1 MISGSNARSAARD
14 SGLTSKNLLDGT
26 SPGLSDVANNTS
38 RKGRL
43 PMTTTR
49 RELLGAGAS
58 AALGLFPW
66 GNTTPVLA
74 QTSLAGETA
83 KSQAWDD
90 GDLAHV
96 LPTSS
101 HDRIL
106 IKTSFK
112 KPLDAAPILQVG
124 EHRISGLRSDTRGS
138 FWQFHPGD
146 LKPGTPYELSLTSA
160 DGRSLCQP
168 WTLSTMPAPDESP
181 SKLRLLIY
189 SCAGGHDLFSSAH
202 TGFEFLPA
210 AVRQR
215 LLRRGL
221 SFAPDALIANG
232 DHVYWDL
239 LAPRAAPKLG
249 ASKAALEYAR
259 FDRDAPLLGG
269 ANEVALLR
277 AAGEQITPLYG
288 TLCRS
293 TPVFFLQDDH
303 DHFDNDEATDEAVT
317 FPPDNFMLQS
327 ARATQRLWYP
337 EFLPDPNRSP
347 GLPGSDSPD
356 QSLFRPSG
364 LSESFGTLR
373 YGRLA
378 EVLLYDVR
386 RTVTLTGPTAVFV
399 APDVEAWL
407 KARAAAKEVIHLVN
421 VPSNPPGWSA
431 GKWGEWYPD
440 LLGPDGK
447 LSEERPKPYWQRGW
461 LSQHDRLMQA
471 LSAMPGRIPL
481 VVSGDLHAI
490 GEGRMLRSGHLNFSN
505 NPVIAVLP
513 GPLGTSKGGWASEFR
528 GVGPKPPQHL
538 DMQETITPI
547 EENGFLLADFTPENI
562 TLRYFKW
569 NQKTQPVSDI
579 DTLEPF
585 HTAELKRT

>member
-1 MISGSNARSAARD
+1 M
-14 SGLTSKNLLDGT
+14 
-26 SPGLSDVANNTS
+26 
-38 RKGRL
+38 
-43 PMTTTR
+43 TTR
-49 RELLGAGAS
+49 RELLSGGAS
-58 AALGLFPW
+58 TALGLLPF
-66 GNTTPVLA
+66 GNTTRVLA
-74 QTSLAGETA
+74 QTSLAGGTPT
-83 KSQAWDD
+83 SQAWDD
-90 GDLAHV
+90 GELAHV

-106 IKTSFK
+106 IKASFK
-112 KPLDAAPILQVG
+112 KQLEAAPTLQIG
-124 EHRISGLRSDTRGS
+124 DQRISGIRSDTRGS
-138 FWQFHPGD
+138 FWQFHAGD
-146 LKPGTPYELSLTSA
+146 LKPGTSHKLSLTSS

-168 WTLSTMPAPDESP
+168 WTVSTMPALDELP
-181 SKLRLLIY
+181 SKFRLLIY
-189 SCAGGHDLFSSAH
+189 SCAGGHDLFSAAH

-210 AVRQR
+210 AVRQK
-215 LLRRGL
+215 LLLRGL

-259 FDRDAPLLGG
+259 FDRNAPILGG
-269 ANEVALLR
+269 ANETALLR

-356 QSLFRPSG
+356 QSSFRPSG

-378 EVLLYDVR
+378 EILLYDVR
-386 RTVTLTGPTAVFV
+386 RTVTLAGPTGVFV

-461 LSQHDRLMQA
+461 LSQHDRLMQS

-481 VVSGDLHAI
+481 VISGDLHAI
-490 GEGRMLRSGHLNFSN
+490 GEGKMLRSGHLNFSG

-513 GPLGTSKGGWASEFR
+513 GPLGTSNGGWASEFR

-538 DMQETITPI
+538 DMQEIITPI
-547 EENGFLLADFTPENI
+547 EENGFLLVDFTPEQI

-569 NQKTQPVSDI
+569 NQKTQPISDI
-579 DTLEPF
+579 DALQAF
-585 HTAELKRT
+585 HTTELKRT

>member
-1 MISGSNARSAARD
+1 ME
-14 SGLTSKNLLDGT
+14 K
-26 SPGLSDVANNTS
+26 
-38 RKGRL
+38 
-43 PMTTTR
+43 TR

-58 AALGLFPW
+58 AALGLLPLG
-66 GNTTPVLA
+66 GNRAAA
-74 QTSLAGETA
+74 QTAATTNTVPQG
-83 KSQAWDD
+83 WDD
-90 GDLAHV
+90 GEVAHL
-96 LPTSS
+96 LPTSN
-101 HDRIL
+101 HNRIL
-106 IKTSFK
+106 VKASFK
-112 KPLDAAPILQVG
+112 NPLDGAPNLQVG
-124 EHRISGLRSDTRGS
+124 DQRVVGQRSDTRGS
-138 FWQFHPGD
+138 FWQFQAAD
-146 LKPGTPYELSLTSA
+146 LKPATTYQLSLTSTG
-160 DGRSLCQP
+160 GRALCQP
-168 WTLSTMPAPDESP
+168 WTLSTMPAPEEMP
-181 SKLRLLIY
+181 SRLRLLVY
-189 SCAGGHDLFSSAH
+189 SCAGGHDIFRSAH
-202 TGFEFLPA
+202 TGFEFLPV
-210 AVRQR
+210 AVRR
-215 LLRRGL
+215 KLLQRGL
-221 SFAPDALIANG
+221 SYAPDAVIANG

-249 ASKAALEYAR
+249 ASKAAQEYAR
-259 FDRDAPLLGG
+259 FDRDAPILGG
-269 ANEVALLR
+269 DNELALLR
-277 AAGEQITPLYG
+277 AAGEQISPLYG

-303 DHFDNDEATDEAVT
+303 DHFDNDEATDQAVT

-347 GLPGSDSPD
+347 GLPGSDYPD
-356 QSLFRPSG
+356 QPASRPSG

-378 EVLLYDVR
+378 EILLYDVR
-386 RTVTLTGPTAVFV
+386 RTVTLAGPTGVFV

-407 KARAAAKEVIHLVN
+407 KARAAAREVVHLVN

-447 LSEERPKPYWQRGW
+447 LSEAKPKPYWQRGW

-471 LSAMPGRIPL
+471 LSEMPGRIPL
-481 VVSGDLHAI
+481 VVSGDLHATA
-490 GEGRMLRSGHLNFSN
+490 EGRMMRSGDLDFSR

-513 GPLGTSKGGWASEFR
+513 GTLGTSTGGWASEFR

-538 DMQETITPI
+538 DMQETVLPL
-547 EENGFLLADFTPENI
+547 EENGFLLMDFAPETI

-579 DTLEPF
+579 DTLEAF
-585 HTAELKRT
+585 HTSELKRS

>member
-1 MISGSNARSAARD
+1 M
-14 SGLTSKNLLDGT
+14 
-26 SPGLSDVANNTS
+26 P
-38 RKGRL
+38 
-43 PMTTTR
+43 TTR
-49 RELLGAGAS
+49 RELLGAGA
-58 AALGLFPW
+58 ATALGLLPF
-66 GNTTPVLA
+66 GGLTKVAA
-74 QTSLAGETA
+74 QTAPTASSLVL
-83 KSQAWDD
+83 SAWDD
-90 GDLAHV
+90 GELVHV

-101 HDRIL
+101 HNRIL
-106 IKTSFK
+106 IKASFK
-112 KPLDAAPILQVG
+112 KPLEAAPILRVG
-124 EHRISGLRSDTRGS
+124 DQRISGVRSDTRGS
-138 FWQFHPGD
+138 FWQFHAGD
-146 LKPGTPYELSLTSA
+146 LKAGTSYELSLISS
-160 DGRSLCQP
+160 DGHGLCQP
-168 WTLSTMPAPDESP
+168 WTLSTMPAPDELP
-181 SKLRLLIY
+181 SKLRLLVY
-189 SCAGGHDLFSSAH
+189 SCAGGHDLFSNAH

-249 ASKAALEYAR
+249 GSKAALEYAR
-259 FDRDAPLLGG
+259 FNRDAPILGG
-269 ANEVALLR
+269 SNESALLR

-317 FPPDNFMLQS
+317 FPPDNFMLQA

-347 GLPGSDSPD
+347 GLPGSDSSD
-356 QSLFRPSG
+356 QPSFRPSG

-386 RTVTLTGPTAVFV
+386 RTVTLAGPTAVFV

-407 KARAAAKEVIHLVN
+407 KARAATREVIHLVN

-440 LLGPDGK
+440 ILGPDGK
-447 LSEERPKPYWQRGW
+447 LTEERPKPYWQRGW
-461 LSQHDRLMQA
+461 LSQHDRLMQS

-490 GEGRMLRSGHLNFSN
+490 GEGRMMRSGQLDFSS

-513 GPLGTSKGGWASEFR
+513 GPLGTSTGGWASEFR
-528 GVGPKPPQHL
+528 GVGPMPPQHL
-538 DMQETITPI
+538 DMQETVKPI
-547 EENGFLLADFTPENI
+547 EENGFLLMDFTPEAI

-569 NQKTQPVSDI
+569 NQKTQPISDI
-579 DTLEPF
+579 DALEPF
-585 HTAELKRT
+585 HTTELKRA

>member
-1 MISGSNARSAARD
+1 M
-14 SGLTSKNLLDGT
+14 
-26 SPGLSDVANNTS
+26 P
-38 RKGRL
+38 
-43 PMTTTR
+43 TTR
-49 RELLGAGAS
+49 RELLGAGA
-58 AALGLFPW
+58 ATALGFLPF
-66 GNTTPVLA
+66 GSLTKVVA
-74 QTSLAGETA
+74 QTAPTASSLVLN
-83 KSQAWDD
+83 AWDD
-90 GDLAHV
+90 GELVHV

-101 HDRIL
+101 HNRIL
-106 IKTSFK
+106 IKASFK
-112 KPLDAAPILQVG
+112 KPLEAAPILRIGDQ
-124 EHRISGLRSDTRGS
+124 RISGVRSDTRGS
-138 FWQFHPGD
+138 FWQFHAGD
-146 LKPGTPYELSLTSA
+146 LKAGTSYELSLGSS
-160 DGRSLCQP
+160 DGHGLCQP
-168 WTLSTMPAPDESP
+168 WTLSTMPAPDELP
-181 SKLRLLIY
+181 SKLRLLVY

-249 ASKAALEYAR
+249 GSKAALEYAR
-259 FDRDAPLLGG
+259 FDRDAPILGG
-269 ANEVALLR
+269 ANESALLR

-317 FPPDNFMLQS
+317 FPPDNFMLQA

-347 GLPGSDSPD
+347 GLPGSDSAD
-356 QSLFRPSG
+356 QSSFRPSG

-386 RTVTLTGPTAVFV
+386 RTVTLAGPTGVFV

-407 KARAAAKEVIHLVN
+407 KARAATREVIHLVN

-440 LLGPDGK
+440 ILGPDGK
-447 LSEERPKPYWQRGW
+447 LTEERPKPYWQRGW
-461 LSQHDRLMQA
+461 LSQHDRLMQS

-490 GEGRMLRSGHLNFSN
+490 GEGRMMRSGQLDFSS

-513 GPLGTSKGGWASEFR
+513 GPLGTSAGGWASEFR
-528 GVGPKPPQHL
+528 GVGPMPPQHL
-538 DMQETITPI
+538 DMQETVKPI
-547 EENGFLLADFTPENI
+547 EENGFLLIDFTPEAI
-562 TLRYFKW
+562 TLRYFRW
-569 NQKTQPVSDI
+569 NQKTQPISDI
-579 DTLEPF
+579 DALEPF
-585 HTAELKRT
+585 HTTELKRA

>member
-1 MISGSNARSAARD
+1 ME
-14 SGLTSKNLLDGT
+14 
-26 SPGLSDVANNTS
+26 
-38 RKGRL
+38 
-43 PMTTTR
+43 TTR

-58 AALGLFPW
+58 AALGLLPL
-66 GNTTPVLA
+66 GGSAATA
-74 QTSLAGETA
+74 QTTSTA
-83 KSQAWDD
+83 NAAQPGWDD
-90 GDLAHV
+90 GELAHL
-96 LPTSS
+96 LPTSN
-101 HDRIL
+101 HNRIL
-106 IKTSFK
+106 IKASFK
-112 KPLDAAPILQVG
+112 KPLAAAPTLQVG
-124 EHRISGLRSDTRGS
+124 DQRVSGERSDTRGL
-138 FWQFHPGD
+138 FWQFQAAD
-146 LKPGTPYELSLTSA
+146 LKSGTSHLMALTSS
-160 DGRSLCQP
+160 DGKALCQP
-168 WTLSTMPAPDESP
+168 WTLSTMPAPDEMP
-181 SKLRLLIY
+181 SKLRLLVY
-189 SCAGGHDLFSSAH
+189 SCAGGHDLFKAAH
-202 TGFEFLPA
+202 TGFEFVPA
-210 AVRQR
+210 AIRQK
-215 LLRRGL
+215 LLQRGL
-221 SFAPDALIANG
+221 SYAPDALIANG
-232 DHVYWDL
+232 DHFYWDL

-249 ASKAALEYAR
+249 ASKAAQDYAR

-269 ANEVALLR
+269 ANEIALLR

-337 EFLPDPNRSP
+337 EFLPDPERSP
-347 GLPGSDSPD
+347 GLPGSDTPD
-356 QSLFRPSG
+356 QPASRPSG

-378 EVLLYDVR
+378 EVLLCDVR
-386 RTVTLTGPTAVFV
+386 RTVTLAGPTGVFV

-407 KARAAAKEVIHLVN
+407 KARAAAREVVHLVN

-447 LSEERPKPYWQRGW
+447 LSEAKPKPYWQRGW

-471 LSAMPGRIPL
+471 LSQMPGRIPL
-481 VVSGDLHAI
+481 VVSGDLHATA
-490 GEGRMLRSGHLNFSN
+490 EGRMMRSGQLDFSR

-513 GPLGTSKGGWASEFR
+513 GTLGTSTGGWASEFR
-528 GVGPKPPQHL
+528 GVGPKVPQHL
-538 DMQETITPI
+538 DMQETVLPI
-547 EENGFLLADFTPENI
+547 EENGFLLIDFTPEAI

-585 HTAELKRT
+585 HTTELKRA

>member
-1 MISGSNARSAARD
+1 M
-14 SGLTSKNLLDGT
+14 
-26 SPGLSDVANNTS
+26 P
-38 RKGRL
+38 
-43 PMTTTR
+43 TTR
-49 RELLGAGAS
+49 RELLGAGA
-58 AALGLFPW
+58 ATALGFLPFGSLP
-66 GNTTPVLA
+66 NVVA
-74 QTSLAGETA
+74 QTAPTASSLVLN
-83 KSQAWDD
+83 AWDD
-90 GDLAHV
+90 GELVHV

-101 HDRIL
+101 HNRIL
-106 IKTSFK
+106 IKASFK
-112 KPLDAAPILQVG
+112 KPLEAAPILRIGDQ
-124 EHRISGLRSDTRGS
+124 RISGVRSDTRGS
-138 FWQFHPGD
+138 FWQFHAGD
-146 LKPGTPYELSLTSA
+146 LKAGTSYELSLGSS
-160 DGRSLCQP
+160 DGHGLCQP
-168 WTLSTMPAPDESP
+168 WTLSTMPAPDELP
-181 SKLRLLIY
+181 SKLRLLVY

-249 ASKAALEYAR
+249 GSKAALEYAR
-259 FDRDAPLLGG
+259 FDRDAPILGG
-269 ANEVALLR
+269 ANESALLR

-317 FPPDNFMLQS
+317 FPPDNFMLQA

-347 GLPGSDSPD
+347 GLPGSDSAD
-356 QSLFRPSG
+356 QSSFRPSG

-386 RTVTLTGPTAVFV
+386 RTVTLAGPTGVFV

-407 KARAAAKEVIHLVN
+407 KARAATREVIHLVN

-440 LLGPDGK
+440 ILGPDGK
-447 LSEERPKPYWQRGW
+447 LTEERPKPYWQRGW
-461 LSQHDRLMQA
+461 LSQHDRLMQS

-490 GEGRMLRSGHLNFSN
+490 GEGRMMRSGQLDFSS

-513 GPLGTSKGGWASEFR
+513 GPLGTSTGGWASEFR
-528 GVGPKPPQHL
+528 GVGPMPPQHL
-538 DMQETITPI
+538 DMQETVKPI
-547 EENGFLLADFTPENI
+547 EENGFLLIDFTPEAI

-569 NQKTQPVSDI
+569 NQKRQPISDI
-579 DTLEPF
+579 DALEPF
-585 HTAELKRT
+585 HTTELKRA

>member
-1 MISGSNARSAARD
+1 MG
-14 SGLTSKNLLDGT
+14 
-26 SPGLSDVANNTS
+26 
-38 RKGRL
+38 
-43 PMTTTR
+43 TTR

-58 AALGLFPW
+58 AAIGLFPL
-66 GNTTPVLA
+66 GKTSEVFAQASTSAETPA
-74 QTSLAGETA
+74 ARN
-83 KSQAWDD
+83 WDD
-90 GDLAHV
+90 GDLAHL

-106 IKTSFK
+106 IKASFK
-112 KPLDAAPILQVG
+112 KPLEAAPILQVG
-124 EHRISGLRSDTRGS
+124 DKRVSGVRSDTRGS
-138 FWQFHPGD
+138 FWQFHAAELRPG
-146 LKPGTPYELSLTSA
+146 KSYELSLVSS
-160 DGRSLCQP
+160 DGHSLCQP
-168 WTLSTMPAPDESP
+168 WTLSTMPAPDELP
-181 SKLRLLIY
+181 SKLRILIY
-189 SCAGGHDLFSSAH
+189 SCAGGHDLFSAAN
-202 TGFEFLPA
+202 TGFGFLPA
-210 AVRQR
+210 VVRQR

-259 FDRDAPLLGG
+259 FDRTAPILGG
-269 ANEVALLR
+269 DNESALLR

-337 EFLPDPNRSP
+337 EFLPDSNRSP

-356 QSLFRPSG
+356 LTPFRPSG

-386 RTVTLTGPTAVFV
+386 RTVTLAGPTAVFV

-407 KARAAAKEVIHLVN
+407 KARAAAREVIHLVQ

-461 LSQHDRLMQA
+461 LSQHDRLMQS
-471 LSAMPGRIPL
+471 LSSMPGRIPL
-481 VVSGDLHAI
+481 VISGDLHAI
-490 GEGRMLRSGHLNFSN
+490 GEGRMLRSGHLNFTS

-513 GPLGTSKGGWASEFR
+513 GPLGTSNGGWASEFR

-538 DMQETITPI
+538 DMEETITPI
-547 EENGFLLADFTPENI
+547 EENGFLLADFTPESI

-585 HTAELKRT
+585 HTTELKRS

>member
-1 MISGSNARSAARD
+1 
-14 SGLTSKNLLDGT
+14 
-26 SPGLSDVANNTS
+26 
-38 RKGRL
+38 
-43 PMTTTR
+43 MTATR

-58 AALGLFPW
+58 AALGLLPFC
-66 GNTTPVLA
+66 NTTRVFA
-74 QTSLAGETA
+74 QTSPAGGNPTP
-83 KSQAWDD
+83 QAWDD
-90 GDLAHV
+90 GELAHV

-106 IKTSFK
+106 IKASFK
-112 KPLDAAPILQVG
+112 KQLEAAPTLQIG
-124 EHRISGLRSDTRGS
+124 DQRISGRRSDTRGS
-138 FWQFHPGD
+138 FWQFHAGD
-146 LKPGTPYELSLTSA
+146 LKPGTSYKLSLTSS
-160 DGRSLCQP
+160 DGRSLCQT
-168 WTLSTMPAPDESP
+168 WTLSTMPAPDELP
-181 SKLRLLIY
+181 SKFRLLIY
-189 SCAGGHDLFSSAH
+189 SCAGGHDLFSIAH
-202 TGFEFLPA
+202 TGFEFLPT

-221 SFAPDALIANG
+221 SFEPDALIANG

-259 FDRDAPLLGG
+259 FDRDAPILGG
-269 ANEVALLR
+269 ANETALLR

-317 FPPDNFMLQS
+317 FPPDNFMLHS

-356 QSLFRPSG
+356 QSSFRPTG

-378 EVLLYDVR
+378 EILLYDVR
-386 RTVTLTGPTAVFV
+386 RTVTLAGPTGVFV

-461 LSQHDRLMQA
+461 LSQHDRLMQS

-481 VVSGDLHAI
+481 VISGDLHAI
-490 GEGRMLRSGHLNFSN
+490 GEGRMMRSGHLNFSS

-547 EENGFLLADFTPENI
+547 EENGFLLVDFTPENI
-562 TLRYFKW
+562 ALRYFKW
-569 NQKTQPVSDI
+569 NQRTQPVNDI
-579 DTLEPF
+579 DTLEAF
-585 HTAELKRT
+585 HTTELKRL

>member
-1 MISGSNARSAARD
+1 M
-14 SGLTSKNLLDGT
+14 
-26 SPGLSDVANNTS
+26 P
-38 RKGRL
+38 
-43 PMTTTR
+43 TTR
-49 RELLGAGAS
+49 RELLGAGA
-58 AALGLFPW
+58 ATALGFLPF
-66 GNTTPVLA
+66 GSLTKVVA
-74 QTSLAGETA
+74 QTAPTASSLVLN
-83 KSQAWDD
+83 AWDD
-90 GDLAHV
+90 GELVHV

-101 HDRIL
+101 HNRIL
-106 IKTSFK
+106 IKASFK
-112 KPLDAAPILQVG
+112 KPLEAAPILRIGDQ
-124 EHRISGLRSDTRGS
+124 RISGVRSDTRGS
-138 FWQFHPGD
+138 FWQFHVGD
-146 LKPGTPYELSLTSA
+146 LKAGTSYELSLGSS
-160 DGRSLCQP
+160 DGHGLCQP
-168 WTLSTMPAPDESP
+168 WTLSTMPAPDELP
-181 SKLRLLIY
+181 SKLRLLVY

-249 ASKAALEYAR
+249 GSKAALEYAR
-259 FDRDAPLLGG
+259 FDRDAPILGG
-269 ANEVALLR
+269 ANESALLR

-317 FPPDNFMLQS
+317 FPPDNFMLQA

-347 GLPGSDSPD
+347 GLPGSDSAD
-356 QSLFRPSG
+356 QSSFRPSG

-386 RTVTLTGPTAVFV
+386 RTVTLAGPTGVFV

-407 KARAAAKEVIHLVN
+407 KARAATREVIHLVN

-440 LLGPDGK
+440 ILGPDGK
-447 LSEERPKPYWQRGW
+447 LTEERPKPYWQRGW
-461 LSQHDRLMQA
+461 LSQHDRLMQS

-490 GEGRMLRSGHLNFSN
+490 GEGRMMRSGQLDFSS

-513 GPLGTSKGGWASEFR
+513 GPLGTSTGGWASEFR
-528 GVGPKPPQHL
+528 GVGPMPPQHL
-538 DMQETITPI
+538 DMRETVKPI
-547 EENGFLLADFTPENI
+547 EENGFLLLDFTPEAI

-569 NQKTQPVSDI
+569 NQKTQPISDI
-579 DTLEPF
+579 DALEPF
-585 HTAELKRT
+585 HTTELKRA

>member
-1 MISGSNARSAARD
+1 M
-14 SGLTSKNLLDGT
+14 
-26 SPGLSDVANNTS
+26 P
-38 RKGRL
+38 
-43 PMTTTR
+43 TTR
-49 RELLGAGAS
+49 RELLGAGA
-58 AALGLFPW
+58 ATALGFLPF
-66 GNTTPVLA
+66 GSLTKVVA
-74 QTSLAGETA
+74 QTAPTASSLVLN
-83 KSQAWDD
+83 AWDD
-90 GDLAHV
+90 GELVHV

-101 HDRIL
+101 HNRIL
-106 IKTSFK
+106 IKASFK
-112 KPLDAAPILQVG
+112 KPLEAAPILRIGDQ
-124 EHRISGLRSDTRGS
+124 RISGVRSDTRGS
-138 FWQFHPGD
+138 FWQFHAGD
-146 LKPGTPYELSLTSA
+146 LKAGTSYELSLGSS
-160 DGRSLCQP
+160 DGHGLCQP
-168 WTLSTMPAPDESP
+168 WTLSTMPAPDELP
-181 SKLRLLIY
+181 SKLRLLVY

-249 ASKAALEYAR
+249 GSKAALEYAR
-259 FDRDAPLLGG
+259 FDRDASILGG
-269 ANEVALLR
+269 ANESALLR

-317 FPPDNFMLQS
+317 FPPDNFMLQA

-347 GLPGSDSPD
+347 GLPGSDSAD
-356 QSLFRPSG
+356 QSSFRPSG

-386 RTVTLTGPTAVFV
+386 RTVTLAGPTGVFV

-407 KARAAAKEVIHLVN
+407 KARAATREVIHLVN

-440 LLGPDGK
+440 ILGPDGK
-447 LSEERPKPYWQRGW
+447 LTEERPKPYWQRGW
-461 LSQHDRLMQA
+461 LSQHDRLMQS

-490 GEGRMLRSGHLNFSN
+490 GEGRMMRSGQLDFSS

-513 GPLGTSKGGWASEFR
+513 GPLGTSTGGWASEFR
-528 GVGPKPPQHL
+528 GVGPMPPQHL
-538 DMQETITPI
+538 DMQETVKPI
-547 EENGFLLADFTPENI
+547 EENGFLLIDFTPEAI

-569 NQKTQPVSDI
+569 NQKTQPISDI
-579 DTLEPF
+579 DALEPF
-585 HTAELKRT
+585 HTTELKRA